1 MSNTPHLLE
10 LVREKFDGHQVDLVK
25 PSLKSVSWK
34 LAQAEF
40 HIKESKKALNDALPN
55 EVDLAGMLKIAG
67 WFGGHDKDKFQ
78 LAGFAAEAHLIAFAQ
93 SLHSVTD
100 IAAQVIIYALNLNNT
115 SKLSNKSGIRKVIDH
130 FTKMQLYPELLNAIN
145 NLLQSQ
151 EFLYLEAYVNTT
163 KHRTLIENTFKLNL
177 ATTNGQQYGIELSSF
192 SFKGN
197 DFPSKRAD
205 DFTGEIYMK
214 VSAAIRNVGSVL
226 NEIVQS
232 SP

>member
-10 LVREKFDGHQVDLVK
+10 LVRKKYGSHQVDLVK

-40 HIKESKKALNDALPN
+40 HIKESKKVLNDALPN
-55 EVDLAGMLKIAG
+55 EVDLVGMLRIAG
-67 WFGGHDKDKFQ
+67 WFGEQDKEKFQ

-100 IAAQVIIYALNLNNT
+100 IAAQVIIHALNLNNT
-115 SKLSNKSGIRKVIDH
+115 SKLSDESGIKKVKCH
-130 FTKMQLYPELLNAIN
+130 FTKEQLYPELLDAIK
-145 NLLQSQ
+145 NLLSSQ

-163 KHRTLIENTFKLNL
+163 KHRTLIGNTFKLNL
-177 ATTNGQQYGIELSSF
+177 ETTNEQQYGIEISNF

-197 DFPSKRAD
+197 NFPLKRAD
-205 DFTGEIYMK
+205 DFTGEIY
-214 VSAAIRNVGSVL
+214 VQISDGIRNVGSVL
-226 NEIVQS
+226 NETVQS
-232 SP
+232 IP